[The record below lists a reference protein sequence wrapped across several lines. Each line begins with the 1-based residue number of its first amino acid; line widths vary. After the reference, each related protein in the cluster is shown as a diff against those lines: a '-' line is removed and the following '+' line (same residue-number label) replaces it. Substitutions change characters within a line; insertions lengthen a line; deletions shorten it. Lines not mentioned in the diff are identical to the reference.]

1 MATLKAPKYR
11 RLKGADSDVE
21 VVGNLTVSGT
31 LTTGATVDGTGA
43 VVLADDFSAAGT
55 SKDPLIATDMSADK
69 IGFFGATPVVQ
80 RTTYTQ
86 TFSTADKTI
95 SDPTASALTVVDGV
109 GTNNQSIAAITADA
123 SVIAAVQELAAAI
136 NALIVDGADTKAAVN
151 ALIDDLQALGLVA

>member
-1 MATLKAPKYR
+1 MSTLKMHKYR
-11 RLKGADSDVE
+11 RLKANGGAAQI
-21 VVGNLTVSGT
+21 VGDLDITGT
-31 LTTGATVDGTGA
+31 LTTGATVSGSAA

-86 TFSTADKTI
+86 TFSDADRTV
-95 SDPTASALTVVDGV
+95 STPTSTTLTVVDGA

-136 NALIVDGADTKAAVN
+136 NALIVDNADTKTTVN